1 MNTDNLIRELA
12 KEAPRAGPHAAV
24 LRLAVGLSA
33 GLAGAAL
40 FWFAIRGEAVVTAHE
55 AAAASFLTKIL
66 YSAGV
71 AVSAILVAFHLAAP
85 DSRLARKHMLAFAPV
100 AVMAMF
106 AMTELMTS
114 PPGDWM
120 RLMFGYGVS
129 NCVTMIMLI
138 SLPIFAGLFWSFR
151 RFAPS
156 YPKSAGAA
164 IGGLAGA
171 SAAAFYALGSG
182 EASTCFIFIW
192 YTFAMAMTSLAG
204 LVLGSRL
211 LRW

>member
-12 KEAPRAGPHAAV
+12 KEAPKIGPHAAA
-24 LRLAVGLSA
+24 LRLAAGLSA
-33 GLAGAAL
+33 GLVGASL
-40 FWFAIRGEAVVTAHE
+40 FWLAIRGEAVTTGDNPV
-55 AAAASFLTKIL
+55 AAAFLTKIL
-66 YSAGV
+66 YSAGLAV
-71 AVSAILVAFHLAAP
+71 AAVLVAAHLAAP
-85 DSRLARKHMLAFAPV
+85 DSRPTRRHLFALAPV

-106 AMTELMTS
+106 AMAELAMS
-114 PPGDWM
+114 PPAEWLG
-120 RLMFGYGVS
+120 LMFGYDIS
-129 NCVTMIMLI
+129 ACVTTILLI

-151 RFAPS
+151 KFAPS

-171 SAAAFYALGSG
+171 SAAAFYTLGSG

-192 YTFAMAMTSLAG
+192 YTMTIAMTSLAG
-204 LVLGSRL
+204 VVLGTRL